1 VSRHDTHHASA
12 ASSRRPLQPPWIRRA
27 IGLVS
32 VLGLSVAILAG
43 CAGEAAQ
50 QSVIDVYKDPACGC
64 CSLWAEHLREHG
76 FTVTTRD
83 TRDLAAVKTTNGVPR
98 EMQSCHTALV
108 DGYVIEGHVPAAD
121 VQRLLRDRPDI
132 AGLAVAG
139 MPIGSPGMEV
149 EGVAAQ
155 PYDVMAFEQGGGA
168 FVFASYGD

>member
-1 VSRHDTHHASA
+1 MSKHDEHSTSA
-12 ASSRRPLQPPWIRRA
+12 ASTRRPWRPTWVGGA
-27 IGLVS
+27 IGLVA
-32 VLGLSVAILAG
+32 VLGIAVAVFSGRSAD
-43 CAGEAAQ
+43 AAR
-50 QSVIDVYKDPACGC
+50 QSVIDVFKDPACGC

-76 FTVTTRD
+76 FVVTTRD

>member
-1 VSRHDTHHASA
+1 MSEHTEHPTTA
-12 ASSRRPLQPPWIRRA
+12 APSRRPWRLTWVGGA
-27 IGLVS
+27 IGLVA
-32 VLGLSVAILAG
+32 VMGIAVAVFAG
-43 CAGEAAQ
+43 RSAEAAR
-50 QSVIDVYKDPACGC
+50 QSVIEVHKDPACGC

-76 FTVTTRD
+76 LTVTTID
-83 TRDLAAVKTTNGVPR
+83 TRDLAALKTERGVPR

-121 VQRLLRDRPDI
+121 VQRLLRDRPAI

-155 PYDVMAFEQGGGA
+155 PYDVMAFEKGGGA

>member
-1 VSRHDTHHASA
+1 MSKHTGHPTIA
-12 ASSRRPLQPPWIRRA
+12 ATSRRPWRLTWVGGA
-27 IGLVS
+27 IGLVA
-32 VLGLSVAILAG
+32 VLGIAVAVFAG
-43 CAGEAAQ
+43 RSAEAAR

-76 FTVTTRD
+76 FTVTTTD
-83 TRDLAAVKTTNGVPR
+83 TRDLAALKTRNGVPR

-121 VQRLLRDRPDI
+121 VQRLLRDRPAI

-155 PYDVMAFEQGGGA
+155 PYDVMAFEEDGGA